1 MQDTNLF
8 FHESVFF
15 ESTTDEKIKDYE
27 EQVKI
32 LQGMKRDGTPE
43 KIYHALS
50 VYFRIIEYVN
60 LATAIICPIGLLAG
74 LIDKLLADW
83 LQDKSKRGKISKLQD
98 QIDKDIAKLK
108 KEVRKQ
114 NDPANIKRLNK
125 NIETLEKLSNK
136 L

>member
-32 LQGMKRDGTPE
+32 LQGMKRDGTAE
-43 KIYHALS
+43 KIYHGLS
-50 VYFRIIEYVN
+50 MYFRFCQYVD
-60 LATAIICPIGLLAG
+60 LALG
-74 LIDKLLADW
+74 LIFPLNLLGSLLDKLIADW
-83 LQDKSKRGKISKLQD
+83 LQDKSKQGKLDKLRK
-98 QIDKDIAKLK
+98 QIEKDITKLK

-114 NDPANIKRLNK
+114 DDPANIKKINK
-125 NIETLEKLSNK
+125 NIETLEKLANK